1 MRVSER
7 LLLVFLALII
17 TSLSVFL
24 GICAWYSDLL
34 WTVYDALGESIYLR
48 IAVSAGL
55 LLVTVLA
62 IRAIFVSTKKNDGVA
77 TLAASTGDGGIYINI
92 DTVSDL
98 ANKAVK
104 KIEGVREVRVR
115 TSVGN
120 DGADIKVKAS
130 MVPDAVIPEVSAAVQ
145 KSVRNDIETLCGIKV
160 SKVTVQVDNS
170 VQIQH

>member
-1 MRVSER
+1 M
-7 LLLVFLALII
+7 
-17 TSLSVFL
+17 
-24 GICAWYSDLL
+24 
-34 WTVYDALGESIYLR
+34 
-48 IAVSAGL
+48 
-55 LLVTVLA
+55 
-62 IRAIFVSTKKNDGVA
+62 
-77 TLAASTGDGGIYINI
+77 AASTGEGGIYINI

-120 DGADIKVKAS
+120 DGADIKVKVS

-145 KSVRNDIETLCGIKV
+145 KSVKNDIETLCGIKV

>member
-1 MRVSER
+1 MKVSER

-24 GICAWYSDLL
+24 GICVWYTDLL
-34 WTVYDALGESIYLR
+34 WAVYDGLGESIYLR
-48 IAVSAGL
+48 ISVSAGL
-55 LLVTVLA
+55 LLLTVLS
-62 IRAIFVSTKKNDGVA
+62 IRAIFVSTKKNSGVA
-77 TLAASTGDGGIYINI
+77 TLAASTGEGGIYINI

-104 KIEGVREVRVR
+104 KIEGVREVKVR
-115 TSVGN
+115 ASVGN
-120 DGADIKVKAS
+120 EGADIKIKTS

-145 KSVRNDIETLCGIKV
+145 KSVKNDIETLCGIKV

-170 VQIQH
+170 VQTQR

>member
-62 IRAIFVSTKKNDGVA
+62 IRAIFVSTKKNGGVA
-77 TLAASTGDGGIYINI
+77 TLAASTGEGGIYINI

-104 KIEGVREVRVR
+104 KI
-115 TSVGN
+115 
-120 DGADIKVKAS
+120 
-130 MVPDAVIPEVSAAVQ
+130 
-145 KSVRNDIETLCGIKV
+145 
-160 SKVTVQVDNS
+160 
-170 VQIQH
+170 